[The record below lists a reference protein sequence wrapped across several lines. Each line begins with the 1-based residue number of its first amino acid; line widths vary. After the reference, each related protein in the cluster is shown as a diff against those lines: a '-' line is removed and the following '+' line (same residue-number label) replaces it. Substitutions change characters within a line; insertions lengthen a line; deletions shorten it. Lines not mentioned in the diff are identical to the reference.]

1 MGYWAVLVVLVGVL
15 VLSQDGIGGIAQPTE
30 VIRTGYAC
38 WGGCY
43 NECILQTGTNPNER
57 LPCYFQCVGSC
68 FANPASGSDNNRYYC
83 QLGCSL
89 QQCVSRYSSD
99 EKKQE
104 RCLDN
109 CSTKI
114 CNINT

>member
-1 MGYWAVLVVLVGVL
+1 MGYRAVIVVLVGVL
-15 VLSQDGIGGIAQPTE
+15 VLSQDGIGGIAQSTE
-30 VIRTGYAC
+30 LRTGYAC

-43 NECILQTGTNPNER
+43 NECILQTGKNPSER
-57 LPCYFQCVGSC
+57 LPCYFQCLGSC
-68 FANPASGSDNNRYYC
+68 IAHPASDNQYYC

-89 QQCVSRYSSD
+89 EQCVSRFSSD
-99 EKKQE
+99 GRKQE

-114 CNINT
+114 CSINT